1 MAATSVAA
9 ICVLAAGVH
18 SLSGC
23 ASAPPAAAAP
33 VVAAPNTAAVPTA
46 VSAPAA
52 PVLSIDSVHM
62 SAAGMLVDLRYRV
75 LDPARAQQALGPKI
89 RPKLI
94 DEQTGIEMAVPT
106 TAKLGSLRQ
115 TQGQQRAGRS
125 YFVLFVNTARVA
137 PGSRVRAELG
147 ELVYPHLLVQ

>member
-1 MAATSVAA
+1 M
-9 ICVLAAGVH
+9 LA
-18 SLSGC
+18 
-23 ASAPPAAAAP
+23 
-33 VVAAPNTAAVPTA
+33 
-46 VSAPAA
+46 
-52 PVLSIDSVHM
+52 IDSVHM

-75 LDPARAQQALGPKI
+75 LDPERAQRALGPKI

-94 DEQTGIEMAVPT
+94 DERTGIEMSVPT

-115 TQGQQRAGRS
+115 TQGQQRSGRS

-147 ELVYPHLLVQ
+147 ELVYPNLLVQ

>member
-1 MAATSVAA
+1 MAAISVAA
-9 ICVLAAGVH
+9 IGVLAVGVH
-18 SLSGC
+18 SLSAC
-23 ASAPPAAAAP
+23 AAAP
-33 VVAAPNTAAVPTA
+33 PTAAAPAIAAAVAAPGAAV
-46 VSAPAA
+46 
-52 PVLSIDSVHM
+52 LEIDSVHM

-75 LDPARAQQALGPKI
+75 LDPAGAQRALGPKI

-94 DEQTGIEMAVPT
+94 DEQTGIEMSVPT